1 MNEAKNVL
9 KSSWNTKV
17 NVIEEDSYPYQDEVN
32 EEKRFFE
39 MIYNLPDKYKTVII
53 LFYYENLDIK
63 EISKVLHL
71 SEAAVKKRLER
82 ARNILKE
89 EESKN
94 EIR

>member
-1 MNEAKNVL
+1 MRLMK
-9 KSSWNTKV
+9 KK
-17 NVIEEDSYPYQDEVN
+17 I
-32 EEKRFFE
+32 FE

-89 EESKN
+89 EESKMRLD
-94 EIR
+94 EKIRNSKMQFQKWKMI